1 MWIDRKATF
10 NSFIQ
15 VGQQFI
21 KGMSAHTENMG
32 ISQVYDGLLAG
43 SEQFIKNTDEHD
55 GCNTVRL
62 VLRVL
67 DDGSAVVRTEAA
79 TVVVSSRS
87 ELLEAVEKALAG
99 CFAEEEQEAEQP
111 VKPEGVVLPV
121 VVLEHVGRHPG
132 VARAELVRKLVEL
145 YSRPSGGVSRAIS
158 DLIRKQKLKAVG
170 SDGRHAKPKQ
180 RNTFLY
186 LAETHLPFTEEHT
199 VEEPAEATVTASD
212 VALNRQKRHVWSGAI
227 KTCESIGSLVWQAQH
242 STLSDQWSVSVIE
255 SSRYLTETES
265 CNSESEIIAA
275 VVEAA
280 NRLLKAIRDEH

>member
-1 MWIDRKATF
+1 
-10 NSFIQ
+10 
-15 VGQQFI
+15 
-21 KGMSAHTENMG
+21 MG
-32 ISQVYDGLLAG
+32 ISHMYDGLLAG
-43 SEQFIKNTDEHD
+43 SEQFINNTDERD
-55 GCNTVRL
+55 GCSSVRL

-67 DDGSAVVRTEAA
+67 DDGSAVVRTESA

-87 ELLEAVEKALAG
+87 ELLEVVEKALAG
-99 CFAEEEQEAEQP
+99 CFAEAEQETEQP
-111 VKPEGVVLPV
+111 AKLKGVALPAVVLH
-121 VVLEHVGRHPG
+121 HVGRHPG

-170 SDGRHAKPKQ
+170 SDGKHAKPKQ

-199 VEEPAEATVTASD
+199 VEATVTASD
-212 VALNRQKRHVWSGAI
+212 VVLNRQKRHVWSGAI

-265 CNSESEIIAA
+265 CNSKSEIIAA

-280 NRLLKAIRDEH
+280 NRLLKTIRDEH